1 MEFLS
6 KSNQTTNSNAPP
18 DQSRSIGVARE
29 ATEAEQGSSEWGEN
43 DHGSVPF

>member
-29 ATEAEQGSSEWGEN
+29 ATEAEQGAASESKDER
-43 DHGSVPF
+43 